1 MAISY
6 KDESDEI
13 LMLSFCNGDDK
24 AFDELVL
31 RYKDKI
37 VNYIYK
43 YIRDYDRAQEIA
55 QEVFLR
61 VFRSR
66 DRYKVKAK
74 FTTFIYRIALNLSY
88 NEVRDRNRRKT
99 EPTDEFSDLKMKDNK
114 TPEKIYEKDETER
127 IVHEEI
133 SNLKDKYRDVIILCD
148 IEGHSYKETAKI
160 LDISVG
166 TVQSRLSRGRLK
178 LRQRLEKV
186 LK

>member
-1 MAISY
+1 MAVSY

-13 LMLSFCNGDDK
+13 LMLSFCDGNEG
-24 AFDELVL
+24 AFEELVH
-31 RYKDKI
+31 RYKNKI

-43 YIRDYDRAQEIA
+43 YIKDFDRAEEIC

-61 VFRSR
+61 VYKSR

-74 FTTFIYRIALNLSY
+74 FSTFIYRIALNLSY

-99 EPTDEFSDLKMKDNK
+99 DPTDEFATMDMKDTV
-114 TPEKIYEKDETER
+114 TPEHLYERDETER
-127 IVHEEI
+127 IIHREI

-148 IEGHSYKETAKI
+148 IEKHSYKETASI
-160 LDISVG
+160 LEISVG
-166 TVQSRLSRGRLK
+166 TVQSRLSRGRQKLK
-178 LRQRLEKV
+178 QRLEKV